1 MPPGPGLSRA
11 LVVPADDLR
20 ERFSRS
26 SGPGGQSVNTADSR
40 VELHLDLTATTALTE
55 TQRARVLAR
64 LAGRLIDGVLVVTA
78 SQHRSQYRNRLAAR
92 TRMAQLLAAAL
103 APPPAARRVTKPSAA
118 ARRRRLESKRLR
130 SQVKSGRRRPADD

>member
-1 MPPGPGLSRA
+1 MELRVPPGPGLSRA

-92 TRMAQLLAAAL
+92 TRMA
-103 APPPAARRVTKPSAA
+103 A